1 MTEVIHD
8 VSGGALTPT
17 TVLSRRATRT
27 AAVLSLALVLTAC
40 GGDDSSEDAGA
51 SASASESSSMPGMD
65 MGSSAEPMTGAELDK
80 AFIAGMVPHHQSASD
95 MAAVVVERGTN
106 PEVKA
111 LAQRIIDA
119 QGAEI
124 AQLEGIAQERFS
136 FTPEREMG
144 AMTHEMMGMTMTMDM
159 AAQVEEL
166 RAAPNVDEMFL
177 TMMIPH
183 HASAITMADEER
195 KSGADPELLELAQK
209 IIDDQAKE
217 IGEMQALLA
226 AGV

>member
-1 MTEVIHD
+1 MN
-8 VSGGALTPT
+8 
-17 TVLSRRATRT
+17 LSRRT
-27 AAVLSLALVLTAC
+27 AAALTLTLAVAAC
-40 GGDDSSEDAGA
+40 GGDDGADSSAP
-51 SASASESSSMPGMD
+51 STPESSSAMPGMD
-65 MGSSAEPMTGAELDK
+65 MGAGVEPMTGAELDK
-80 AFIAGMVPHHQSASD
+80 AFIAGMVPHHQSAAD

-111 LAQRIIDA
+111 LAQRIIAA

-124 AQLEGIAQERFS
+124 AQFESIAAERFD

-159 AAQVEEL
+159 ASQVEEL
-166 RAAPNVDEMFL
+166 RSAPNVDEMFL

-183 HASAITMADEER
+183 HASAISMADEQR
-195 KSGADPELLELAQK
+195 RSGQDPELLELAQT
-209 IIDDQAKE
+209 IIDDQATE

>member
-1 MTEVIHD
+1 MTLH
-8 VSGGALTPT
+8 
-17 TVLSRRATRT
+17 RRT
-27 AAVLSLALVLTAC
+27 AARAAAALTLALALAAC
-40 GGDDSSEDAGA
+40 GGDDGADSAASSSSEA
-51 SASASESSSMPGMD
+51 SSGSSSMPGMD
-65 MGSSAEPMTGAELDK
+65 MGSDVEPMTGGELDK

-95 MAAVVVERGTN
+95 MAQVVVERGSN
-106 PEVKA
+106 PQVKA

-124 AQLEGIAQERFS
+124 AQLEGIATERFD
-136 FTPEREMG
+136 FTPTREMG

-159 AAQVEEL
+159 ASQIEEL
-166 RAAPNVDEMFL
+166 RAAPNPDEMFL

-183 HASAITMADEER
+183 HASAISMADEER
-195 KSGADPELLELAQK
+195 QNGSDPELLELAQK

-217 IGEMQALLA
+217 IGEMQALLE

>member
-1 MTEVIHD
+1 M
-8 VSGGALTPT
+8 T
-17 TVLSRRATRT
+17 TVRTRRTTQAA
-27 AAVLSLALVLTAC
+27 AAVSIALALAAC
-40 GGDDSSEDAGA
+40 GGSDDSAAEDDATSSP
-51 SASASESSSMPGMD
+51 SASSMPGMD
-65 MGSSAEPMTGAELDK
+65 MGSSVEPMAGAELDK

-106 PEVKA
+106 PQVKA

-124 AQLEGIAQERFS
+124 AQLEGIAEERFS

-159 AAQVEEL
+159 AAQIEEL
-166 RAAPNVDEMFL
+166 RTAPNVDEMFL

-183 HASAITMADEER
+183 HASAISMADEER
-195 KSGADPELLELAQK
+195 KSGEDPELLELAQK

-217 IGEMQALLA
+217 IGEMQALLE